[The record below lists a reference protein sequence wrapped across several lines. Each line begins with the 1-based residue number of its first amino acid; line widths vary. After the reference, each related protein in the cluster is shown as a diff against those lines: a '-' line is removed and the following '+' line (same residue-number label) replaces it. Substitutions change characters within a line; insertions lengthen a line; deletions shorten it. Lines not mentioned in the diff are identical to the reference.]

1 MQRTK
6 NIIFNICFAINCLL
20 VFFLFFESRIVIPS
34 WLQVMGRMHPL
45 ILHFPITLLLLYI
58 FWTLIVDKRNNT
70 NELVKNISNWLLLIS
85 AFTAAF
91 TALMG
96 LFLSKE
102 DGYEPEALQW
112 HKWSGVIIA
121 FITSFWYAYR
131 EKIKSLNWLNTS
143 IAIMSLV
150 VIIFTGHQGAE
161 ISHGPNFLL
170 APVMPEKQQQKVL
183 LDNAVVYTNMV
194 QPILQS
200 KCYNCHNAKKA
211 KGQLVM
217 ETEELLLKGGKNG
230 KLWDSTAADYGLLL
244 NRLHLPM
251 DAKKHMPPTGKP
263 QLTEQERQILY
274 SWIKSG
280 ANFKTKVMELAATDT
295 LRLIANTIFNTIE
308 TDDYDFA
315 AADEKKVKNLNTNYR
330 IVAPLAIAS
339 PALEAEFFSAQSY
352 LPEQLKELLSV
363 KEQIVSLSLNKMPVK
378 DEELKII
385 SQFSNLR
392 KLNLSFT
399 NITGSNLNELSK
411 LEELRQLSLS
421 GTEIKKGDILKLS
434 SLKKLSHLFIWN
446 TALSETDIGTL
457 KDAMKNI
464 AFEKGFKG
472 DTTILKLNAP
482 ILLNEEQ
489 IINTPI
495 VLKLKHYINGVSI
508 RYTLDGTEP
517 DSITSKE
524 YSNDIMLSNN
534 TTVKAKAF
542 KKGWISSAV
551 MEGYFFRSKYK
562 PDSVVNLLPA
572 DEQYKGDGAKTL
584 IDLVKG
590 EANNF
595 KSGKW
600 LGYKINK
607 IESLLLFNAP
617 VNVKSVT
624 LSTLID
630 IGGYIMPP
638 VSVEIW
644 GGNEANHLK
653 LLSRI
658 MPQQPTMV
666 EPGYLKAFELSFNPI
681 TVKYLKIVAV
691 PVSKLPAWH
700 PGKGDKGWVFADEV
714 FVN

>member
-1 MQRTK
+1 MQRTR
-6 NIIFNICFAINCLL
+6 NIIFNICFTVNCLL
-20 VFFLFFESRIVIPS
+20 VFFLIFQSRIEIPS
-34 WLQVMGRMHPL
+34 WLQVMGRMHTL
-45 ILHFPITLLLLYI
+45 LLHFPVTLLVLYI
-58 FWTLIVDKRNNT
+58 FWTLFIDKKNNA
-70 NELVKNISNWLLLIS
+70 NELIKSIGNWLLLVS

-102 DGYEPEALQW
+102 DGYDADALQW
-112 HKWSGVIIA
+112 HKWSGVSIA
-121 FITSFWYAYR
+121 IITSLWYAYK
-131 EKIKSLNWLNTS
+131 EKIKKSNGLNTS
-143 IAIMSLV
+143 VAVISLAA
-150 VIIFTGHQGAE
+150 IIFTGHQGAE
-161 ISHGPNFLL
+161 ISHGQNYLL
-170 APVMPEKQQQKVL
+170 APVLPEKQEQKVL
-183 LDNAVVYTNMV
+183 MENAIVYANMV
-194 QPILQS
+194 QPILKT
-200 KCYNCHNAKKA
+200 KCYSCHNTSKA

-244 NRLHLPM
+244 SRLHLPV

-263 QLTEQERQILY
+263 QLTEQETQILY

-280 ANFKTKVMELAATDT
+280 ANFKTKVLDLAVTDT
-295 LRLIANTIFNTIE
+295 LRLIANAIFNTIE

-315 AADEKKVKNLNTNYR
+315 AADAKKVKNLNTNYR
-330 IVAPLAIAS
+330 NVAPLAKES
-339 PALEAEFFSAQSY
+339 PALGAEFFSAQSY
-352 LPEQLKELLSV
+352 LPEQLKELLTV
-363 KEQIVSLSLNKMPVK
+363 KEQVVSLSLNKMPVK
-378 DEELKII
+378 DEELKTI

-399 NITGSNLNELSK
+399 NITGTTLNELSK
-411 LEELRQLSLS
+411 LKELRQLSLS
-421 GTEIKKGDILKLS
+421 GTTIKKDDILKLS
-434 SLKKLSHLFIWN
+434 SLKKLSYLFIWN
-446 TALSETDIGTL
+446 TALTETDIAAL
-457 KDAMKNI
+457 KNTIKDI

-495 VLKLKHYINGVSI
+495 ALKLKHYINGVSI

-524 YSNDIMLSNN
+524 YSNDIKLTKN

-542 KKGWISSAV
+542 KKGWISSVV
-551 MEGYFFRSKYK
+551 MEGYFFSSKYK

-572 DEQYKGDGAKTL
+572 DEQYKGDGAITL

-600 LGYKINK
+600 LGYKKNK
-607 IESLLLFNAP
+607 MESLLLFNAP
-617 VNVKSVT
+617 VNVTSVT
-624 LSTLID
+624 LSALID

-638 VSVEIW
+638 VSVEVW
-644 GGNEANHLK
+644 GGNQASHLK
-653 LLSRI
+653 LLGRVT
-658 MPQQPTMV
+658 PEQPTV
-666 EPGYLKAFELSFNPI
+666 IQPGYLKAFELSFTPI